1 MFQGTYRKHKTM
13 EKVNEFIKKMQKAR
27 LEKDTN
33 GAVNYLQAATKRLGK
48 LSDKDNEN
56 PVYYLKRA
64 NIYIN
69 INAHK
74 YAEKDL
80 LKAISCEPG
89 NSETLYILA
98 NVYLKTGEFKLS
110 VEAYDKFFLIDEEK
124 PCGRDYAEVY
134 YQRAIAR
141 NGIFWYDEAL
151 ADLDAA
157 EAINPDLPNLQK
169 CRDAIEKNK
178 QKA

>member
-1 MFQGTYRKHKTM
+1 M
-13 EKVNEFIKKMQKAR
+13 EKVNEFIEKMQQAR
-27 LEKDTN
+27 LKKDTK
-33 GAVNYLQAATKRLGK
+33 GAVSYLQSATKRLAK
-48 LSDKDNEN
+48 LSDGDSEN
-56 PVYYLKRA
+56 PEYYLKRA

-80 LKAISCEPG
+80 LKAISCEPN

-110 VEAYDKFFLIDEEK
+110 VDAYDKFFLIDEDK

-141 NGIFWYDEAL
+141 NGTFWYDEAL

-157 EAINPDLPNLQK
+157 EAINPNLPNLKK
-169 CRDAIEKNK
+169 CRDAIQKNK
-178 QKA
+178 LKA

>member
-1 MFQGTYRKHKTM
+1 M
-13 EKVNEFIKKMQKAR
+13 EKVNEFIEKMQQAR
-27 LEKDTN
+27 RDKDTK
-33 GAVNYLQAATKRLGK
+33 GAVSYLQAATKRLGE
-48 LSDKDNEN
+48 LSEKDPEN

-80 LKAISCEPG
+80 LKAISWEPD
-89 NSETLYILA
+89 NSETLYLLA
-98 NVYLKTGEFKLS
+98 NVYLKTSEFKLS
-110 VEAYDKFFLIDEEK
+110 VQAYDKFFLLDEEK
-124 PCGRDYAEVY
+124 PCGRDHAEIY
-134 YQRAIAR
+134 YERAIAR

-169 CRDAIEKNK
+169 CRATIEKNK
-178 QKA
+178 QNA